1 MIVEVK
7 VVNGEN
13 EAITSFSQGITLEDR
28 VQLLVGA
35 VQNELSIAF
44 DDDEGKGPFLKVHFD
59 GKLLQK
65 ERKFKDYLDL
75 LKSNP
80 SFPNSLTFVAQMISR
95 ELPPS
100 VRQSLQAENQLRSSS
115 CRSSR
120 ALFQPNPAAQQKY
133 RQLVELATRQFS
145 LGLKQNAIK
154 NLRKALQMEVQ
165 GSDNINANIEFCLG
179 FLKNSLGNLDETL
192 AHFQKGLEIF
202 FNVYGVKCEL
212 TGCITANIG
221 SVFLEL
227 EDLIQALEFQKSAKI
242 INENL
247 ENTDH
252 LLTTINYNLGLVHF
266 KMGNYN
272 LSLEICKKS
281 LEESLCLFGENDV
294 RVGDL
299 FNLIADNLWKM
310 CIYEDSLEFLNKSEK
325 IYLEVLGDCHLKSA
339 NVFEKQAM
347 YFGEV
352 TQEFDVAEELML
364 KALDIKQA
372 ILGKHPVV
380 ADCYFNLSRLHLI
393 KDATKEAIVALEKC
407 YEILKHVMAQLSP
420 SAKAD
425 PPTMVQQKLT
435 SKLTKTAHMLI
446 TLLYNDSQFE
456 RASQILASFEKLAPR
471 DVVGRSLRCFITG
484 VKAMVTFFTGN
495 SEKAY
500 HLATESVEYCKD
512 EYGPKHCKTL
522 EAFFRLGFIC
532 KEMGKMDEALIYFSS
547 ASEPGEGEDL
557 PESSTYFKFRDD
569 MKQMMEEIN

>member
-1 MIVEVK
+1 MIVELK

-13 EAITSFSQGITLEDR
+13 EAITCFSQGITIEDR

-35 VQNELSIAF
+35 VQNELNITF
-44 DDDEGKGPFLKVHFD
+44 DDEEGDGPFLKVYFD

-65 ERKFKDYLDL
+65 ERKFKDYIDL
-75 LKSNP
+75 LKTNP
-80 SFPNSLTFVAQMISR
+80 SFPGGLSFVAQMVTR
-95 ELPPS
+95 DLPPS
-100 VRQSLQAENQLRSSS
+100 VRQSLQADLRTSS
-115 CRSSR
+115 CRSSK
-120 ALFQPNPAAQQKY
+120 ALFQPSPAAQQRY
-133 RQLVELATRQFS
+133 RQLVELASRQFS

-179 FLKNSLGNLDETL
+179 FLKNSMGNLDETL
-192 AHFQKGLEIF
+192 AHFQRGLEVF

-221 SVFLEL
+221 SVFLEM

-281 LEESLCLFGENDV
+281 LEESLCLYGENDI

-299 FNLIADNLWKM
+299 FNLIADCLWKM
-310 CIYEDSLEFLNKSEK
+310 CIYEDSLEFLNK
-325 IYLEVLGDCHLKSA
+325 VLGEAHLKSA

-352 TQEFDVAEELML
+352 TQEFELAEELMN
-364 KALDIKQA
+364 KALEVKQA
-372 ILGKHPVV
+372 LLGKHPVV

-393 KDATKEAIVALEKC
+393 KDTAKEAIVALEMC
-407 YEILKHVMAQLSP
+407 YEILKYSLAQVTPSVKADSP
-420 SAKAD
+420 SI
-425 PPTMVQQKLT
+425 VQQKLV

-446 TLLYNDSQFE
+446 TLLYNDSQHE
-456 RASQILASFEKLAPR
+456 RALQVLASFEKLAPR
-471 DVVGRSLRCFITG
+471 EAISRTLRCFLTG
-484 VKAMVTFFTGN
+484 VKAMAAFFTG
-495 SEKAY
+495 STEKAY
-500 HLATESVEYCKD
+500 NLATQSVEYCKE
-512 EYGPKHCKTL
+512 EYGPRHCKTL
-522 EAFFRLGFIC
+522 EAFFRLGYIC
-532 KEMGKMDEALIYFSS
+532 KELDKMDEALIYFSS
-547 ASEPGEGEDL
+547 AGEPGEGEDL
-557 PESSTYFKFRDD
+557 PENSTYFKFRDD